1 MKLEKIINECLERES
16 CYTVEKVSILTVD
29 GDPLLNAELRT
40 DHPDLTIV
48 ITQGAVT
55 IKIPNRDIP
64 QFVNAIAAM
73 CDENY
78 F

>member
-1 MKLEKIINECLERES
+1 MKLEKILKEYQERES
-16 CYTVEKVSILTVD
+16 CYSVEKVSILTVD
-29 GDPLLNAELRT
+29 NDPLAEAELRT
-40 DHPDLTIV
+40 DNPDLPI
-48 ITQGAVT
+48 IIKQGDST

-64 QFVNAIAAM
+64 QFVAAIAAM